1 MRQFYLTLLLILS
14 TLSAFADDARLVIRH
29 ISGGQTVMELS
40 TNPVITFDVEKMIV
54 TSDLATITMLI
65 DDVETFLLDDG
76 TSGVRE
82 VTPTPKFLNGRVVL
96 CNLQPRETVRIH
108 ALDGRTVCETTADVD
123 GQAAILLDQLPKGA
137 YVISASTARM
147 KIINK

>member
-1 MRQFYLTLLLILS
+1 MKLRLLFLFLFIAIMTYADNAKIVIKQKSGNETIL
-14 TLSAFADDARLVIRH
+14 
-29 ISGGQTVMELS
+29 ELA

-76 TSGVRE
+76 ASGVRE

-96 CNLQPRETVRIH
+96 CDLHPGETVRIH

-137 YVISASTARM
+137 YVISASTARI
-147 KIINK
+147 KVINK